1 MTKYKHKSIIWIL
14 LSRLIGII
22 VFLIMVF
29 VVNILAMSISNTLF
43 NQTVNFLNSN
53 IVLIIIISI
62 IFLIGELF
70 DALIFPFNLPAPL
83 FNAVGSVFLVSF
95 IFRVFMLVDLIIE
108 ENVFHVIS
116 GFSFFVY
123 PLVFL
128 VVLVSG
134 YIAIFSRLAE
144 AEKPKEKKTK
154 GKLKHTKSKTWQE
167 VGDEFRQTI
176 YDFLALVRNS
186 INKKKRKK

>member
-1 MTKYKHKSIIWIL
+1 MTKRKHKSIIWIL
-14 LSRLIGII
+14 LSKLVGII
-22 VFLIMVF
+22 IFLIMLF
-29 VVNILAMSISNTLF
+29 VANILAISLYNPLF
-43 NQTVNFLNSN
+43 NQIVNFLNNN
-53 IVLIIIISI
+53 IVLIIIISVML
-62 IFLIGELF
+62 LIGELF
-70 DALIFPFNLPAPL
+70 DAIIFPFNLPAPL

-123 PLVFL
+123 PIVFL

-144 AEKPKEKKTK
+144 AEKHEEKKTK
-154 GKLKHTKSKTWQE
+154 GKLKHTKSRTWQD

-176 YDFLALVRNS
+176 YDFLTLIRNS
-186 INKKKRKK
+186 INKKKHKK

>member
-1 MTKYKHKSIIWIL
+1 MTKHKHKSIIWIL

-22 VFLIMVF
+22 VFLIIVF
-29 VVNILAMSISNTLF
+29 VANILAISMDNLLF
-43 NQTVNFLNSN
+43 NQSVNFLNSN

-83 FNAVGSVFLVSF
+83 FNAIGSVFLVSF

-108 ENVFHVIS
+108 ENVFRIIS

-128 VVLVSG
+128 IVLISG

-144 AEKPKEKKTK
+144 AEKPKEKQTK

-176 YDFLALVRNS
+176 YDFLTLVRDS
-186 INKKKRKK
+186 INKRKRKK